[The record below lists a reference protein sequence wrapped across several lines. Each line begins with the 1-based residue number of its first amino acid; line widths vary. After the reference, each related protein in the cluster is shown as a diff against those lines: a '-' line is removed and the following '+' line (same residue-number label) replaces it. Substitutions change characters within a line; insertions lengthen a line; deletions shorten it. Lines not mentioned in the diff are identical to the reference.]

1 MNTITIGVS
10 SLEQSA
16 ARAVRAM
23 ETGEYQGRYRSFET
37 PELLFKRLTPKRLE
51 ILHKMQGAG
60 EISLRELARRVER
73 DVKGVHT
80 DVHALLEFGLL
91 EKSASGKIL
100 CPFDEIRFDFALRA
114 AA

>member
-1 MNTITIGVS
+1 MNTITIGVF

-16 ARAVRAM
+16 ARALRAM

-51 ILHKMQGAG
+51 ILHKMQRAG

-73 DVKGVHT
+73 DVKGYIPMFTHCWSL
-80 DVHALLEFGLL
+80 A
-91 EKSASGKIL
+91 
-100 CPFDEIRFDFALRA
+100 C
-114 AA
+114 